1 MNILLTGATGF
12 IGSNIL
18 NKIKI
23 SNKVYIIL
31 RNKKKNKIFNHKNIK
46 IINFI
51 NYKTLNDKL
60 SKIQI
65 DIVIHTATHYSKKHE
80 NDDLQKFANSN
91 ILLGNIIL
99 DNLNKMKVKK
109 FINFSTVW
117 EDYNGVKENYFNLYS
132 AYKKAFSYIIEFYKK
147 NLKNIKFYNLMIS
160 DTFGEND
167 KRPKLINVLKNNYKK
182 NKTTTI
188 VSKKLFINLLNV
200 EDVVN
205 AVLLIIKKNTKPGKY
220 LIKNPKN
227 FEFFKIFEKFNKK
240 NKKKLKI
247 EWINNLI
254 IKEKTL
260 SYSKLKSWKPAK
272 SNIEDIIN
280 TIKY

>member
-18 NKIKI
+18 NKIKDN
-23 SNKVYIIL
+23 NKVYLIL
-31 RNKKKNKIFNHKNIK
+31 RNKKKNRFFKDKNIK
-46 IINFI
+46 IINFVD
-51 NYKTLNDKL
+51 YKILDYKL
-60 SKIQI
+60 SKLKI
-65 DIVIHTATHYSKKHE
+65 DIVIHAATHYSKRHG

-99 DNLNKMKVKK
+99 DNLDKMKVKK

-117 EDYNGVKENYFNLYS
+117 EDYNGIEKNYFNLYS
-132 AYKKAFSYIIEFYKK
+132 AYKKAFSNIIEFYKN
-147 NLKNIKFYNLMIS
+147 NLKYIKFYNLMIS
-160 DTFGEND
+160 DTFGAND
-167 KRPKLINVLKNNYKK
+167 KRPKLINVLKSNYKE

-188 VSKKLFINLLNV
+188 VSKKLIINLLNV
-200 EDVVN
+200 EDVVG
-205 AVLLIIKKNTKPGKY
+205 AVVLIIKKNIKPGKY
-220 LIKNPKN
+220 LIKNPTN
-227 FEFFKIFEKFNKK
+227 FEFSKIFEIFNKK

-247 EWINNLI
+247 KWVNKSA

-260 SYSKLKSWKPAK
+260 SYSKLKSWKPRK